1 MDQTGHNHGIRA
13 HEGHAIKEMAHQ
25 KSLDADG
32 GRVNNFDRLS
42 YLDLLIQLLKNKS
55 ATGSNPATQAQ
66 SDNPRGR
73 LMESVING
81 T

>member
-1 MDQTGHNHGIRA
+1 
-13 HEGHAIKEMAHQ
+13 MAHQ
-25 KSLDADG
+25 KNLDADG

-55 ATGSNPATQAQ
+55 VTGSKPSNIHAQ
-66 SDNPRGR
+66 SDNPRW

-81 T
+81 A

>member
-1 MDQTGHNHGIRA
+1 MEAGSIILIR
-13 HEGHAIKEMAHQ
+13 
-25 KSLDADG
+25 L
-32 GRVNNFDRLS
+32 F

-55 ATGSNPATQAQ
+55 VTGSNPVTQAQ

>member
-1 MDQTGHNHGIRA
+1 
-13 HEGHAIKEMAHQ
+13 MAHQ

-32 GRVNNFDRLS
+32 GRVSNFDRLS
-42 YLDLLIQLLKNKS
+42 YLDLLIQLLKNNNKS
-55 ATGSNPATQAQ
+55 VTGSNPATQAQ

-81 T
+81 S